1 MLQSLG
7 RPEVHMALDV
17 MIVSGSGQQHE
28 GCLLLTSE
36 VLFVVS
42 ISEDTQQQAFPVTEI
57 DCLEDDQQ
65 KDLLKVQLKQQRV
78 PSDLE
83 VKIWVRF
90 SFRDEVTLMMVL
102 LAMGILTFGL
112 GGQRPKCQTRRPAP
126 HSWVC
131 CPLDERD
138 VSLPFYSLIDC
149 DISCLR
155 QKFSEGK
162 SRGSLCSWSAPPL
175 FWKGSHSYI
184 CTRCLLFAKPCA
196 YEVPAKAVP
205 FILLGI
211 LLTVQWCWCSFQH
224 QFLSCLF

>member
-83 VKIWVRF
+83 VKTWVWF
-90 SFRDEVTLMMVL
+90 SFEDKVTRMMML
-102 LAMGILTFGL
+102 LATGMLSFGSR
-112 GGQRPKCQTRRPAP
+112 GRRSKCQTRGPTVFTHLR
-126 HSWVC
+126 V
-131 CPLDERD
+131 
-138 VSLPFYSLIDC
+138 DC
-149 DISCLR
+149 VALYI
-155 QKFSEGK
+155 
-162 SRGSLCSWSAPPL
+162 
-175 FWKGSHSYI
+175 KG
-184 CTRCLLFAKPCA
+184 TCLLSSLLLLIITFHICDCNFLR
-196 YEVPAKAVP
+196 EKAEAVWV
-205 FILLGI
+205 LGR
-211 LLTVQWCWCSFQH
+211 H
-224 QFLSCLF
+224 HLSCEEVLMTTCVWGLCRHRQQCWLAKIQSPSGNSSFYFSVNCV

>member
-83 VKIWVRF
+83 VN
-90 SFRDEVTLMMVL
+90 T
-102 LAMGILTFGL
+102 
-112 GGQRPKCQTRRPAP
+112 
-126 HSWVC
+126 
-131 CPLDERD
+131 
-138 VSLPFYSLIDC
+138 
-149 DISCLR
+149 
-155 QKFSEGK
+155 
-162 SRGSLCSWSAPPL
+162 
-175 FWKGSHSYI
+175 
-184 CTRCLLFAKPCA
+184 
-196 YEVPAKAVP
+196 
-205 FILLGI
+205 
-211 LLTVQWCWCSFQH
+211 
-224 QFLSCLF
+224 